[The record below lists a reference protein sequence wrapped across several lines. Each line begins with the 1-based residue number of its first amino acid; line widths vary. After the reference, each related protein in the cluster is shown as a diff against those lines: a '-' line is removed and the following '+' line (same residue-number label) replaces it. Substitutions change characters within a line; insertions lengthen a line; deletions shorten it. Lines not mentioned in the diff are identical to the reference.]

1 MLSGI
6 PLRAWR
12 QRKALSQRDLAKLS
26 GVGIA
31 TIVRIEKGE
40 TARPSTLRRLAQAF
54 EVTPE
59 TLISG
64 PEGRDT
70 KKAA

>member
-1 MLSGI
+1 MLSGV

-12 QRKALSQRDLAKLS
+12 QRKALSQRDLAQLS

-40 TARPSTLRRLAQAF
+40 PSRPSTLRRLAQAF

-59 TLISG
+59 TLIAG
-64 PEGRDT
+64 PEGRERFR
-70 KKAA
+70 AA